1 MAVNLSLS
9 RVPETALNGESF
21 LAELETFKVL
31 LAGNLHKNLK
41 KLVASFKL
49 CKAVAESVEHSN

>member
-21 LAELETFKVL
+21 LAEPETLKV
-31 LAGNLHKNLK
+31 
-41 KLVASFKL
+41 
-49 CKAVAESVEHSN
+49 